1 MNITLTKTDF
11 LKYLSCDKSLW
22 LQKNK
27 PSSYI
32 VPKKSI
38 YEEKLS
44 DEGYKV
50 QNELQKYL
58 NNKPDANQYSFE
70 ISYETP
76 NGLFSIA
83 DIIKDN
89 QGPYWKKYTEGN
101 GDPCNQDH
109 YEKRFEI

>member
-27 PSSYI
+27 PFSYI

-44 DEGYKV
+44 YEGYKV
-50 QNELQKYL
+50 QNELQKHL
-58 NNKPDANQYSFE
+58 NNKPDAKQYSFE
-70 ISYETP
+70 ISYETAECV
-76 NGLFSIA
+76 GSGMERGHA
-83 DIIKDN
+83 SACR
-89 QGPYWKKYTEGN
+89 GN
-101 GDPCNQDH
+101 PPTL
-109 YEKRFEI
+109 